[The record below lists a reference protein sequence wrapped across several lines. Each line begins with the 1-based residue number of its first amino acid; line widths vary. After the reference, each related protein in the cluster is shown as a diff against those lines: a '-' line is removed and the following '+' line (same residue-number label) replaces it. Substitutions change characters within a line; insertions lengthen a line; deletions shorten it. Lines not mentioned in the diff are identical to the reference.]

1 MTKDTQLLKRIWIY
15 LKGRTIIQKM
25 NPTKSNILFILAILF
40 AVWFMAGGIFWVYW
54 FAVIFAYPF
63 GIASLALWL
72 YLKKDGRKRNRAI
85 PKILIAGL
93 LLSLSMLLPWILDKW
108 SVDGCF

>member
-1 MTKDTQLLKRIWIY
+1 MKI
-15 LKGRTIIQKM
+15 
-25 NPTKSNILFILAILF
+25 TKSGTRFIIALLF

-54 FAVIFAYPF
+54 FALIFAYPF

-85 PKILIAGL
+85 PIILIAGL
-93 LLSLSMLLPWILDKW
+93 LLSLSMLLPWIMNRW
-108 SVDGCF
+108 SVDCCF